1 METQNNTGMK
11 IQTITAQ
18 ALLQI
23 RTELRQTFLERDE
36 EIDSLLL
43 ALLSGQHC
51 LLLGPPG
58 TAKSAL
64 VKDLCQRIGGDYFQ
78 WLLTRFTTPEE
89 LFGPVSLKA
98 LEQDQYKR
106 VTSGKLPEANIAFLD
121 EIWKASSSILN
132 TLLTIINEREFHN
145 NGSAQ
150 KVPLVS
156 LFGASNELPES
167 EELNALYDR
176 FLIKHVSKYLA
187 DDASFRAMI
196 QPVNQGQRT
205 ATTIQELEQMQTEV
219 RAVDVPEDVLSALT
233 NLRTLLKKE
242 NIIASDR
249 RYKQSLDLVRA
260 SAYLNGRT
268 EATVED
274 LSILQHV
281 LWSQPSEQKVVQKTV
296 INMINPTISKAQEI
310 MDIASEIYH
319 AATDPEI
326 MKDPARASTSG
337 IEAHVKLKK
346 LSDELAAMKVQP
358 ASAQK
363 VNAARNKVNG
373 YIQEILSKLLG
384 INTPQTGQDE
394 TMKEE

>member
-1 METQNNTGMK
+1 
-11 IQTITAQ
+11 
-18 ALLQI
+18 
-23 RTELRQTFLERDE
+23 
-36 EIDSLLL
+36 
-43 ALLSGQHC
+43 
-51 LLLGPPG
+51 PPG

-106 VTSGKLPEANIAFLD
+106 VTTNKLPEANIAFLD

-150 KVPLVS
+150 KVPLIS

-176 FLIKHVSKYLA
+176 FLIKHVTKYLA

-196 QPVNQGQRT
+196 QPVNQKQIT
-205 ATTIQELEQMQTEV
+205 TTTIQELEQMQAGV

-233 NLRTLLKKE
+233 NLRSLLKKE

-249 RYKQSLDLVRA
+249 RYKQSLELVKA

-268 EATVED
+268 TASIDD
-274 LSILQHV
+274 LVILQHV

-296 INMINPTISKAQEI
+296 INMVNPTISKAQEI

-326 MKDPARASTSG
+326 MKDPARASTAG

-346 LSDELAAMKVQP
+346 LSDELAAMKGQP

-394 TMKEE
+394 TTKEE

>member
-1 METQNNTGMK
+1 MTV
-11 IQTITAQ
+11 Q

-23 RTELRQTFLERDE
+23 RGELRQSFLERDE
-36 EIDSLLL
+36 EIDSILL

-64 VKDLCQRIGGDYFQ
+64 VKDLCERIGGDYFQ

-106 VTSGKLPEANIAFLD
+106 VTTGKLPEANIAFLD

-150 KVPLVS
+150 KVPLIS

-167 EELNALYDR
+167 EELSALYDR
-176 FLIKHVSKYLA
+176 FLIKHVTAYLA
-187 DDASFRAMI
+187 DDTSFMSMLKPAVSGKGTNITLSDLQNMQAEVAAI
-196 QPVNQGQRT
+196 
-205 ATTIQELEQMQTEV
+205 TIPDDIFST
-219 RAVDVPEDVLSALT
+219 LSNIRNILG
-233 NLRTLLKKE
+233 KE

-249 RYKQSLDLVRA
+249 RYKQSLDLIRA

-268 EATVED
+268 EATIED

-281 LWSQPSEQKVVQKTV
+281 LWTQPAEQKTVRKTV
-296 INMINPTISKAQEI
+296 INLINPTISKAQELLD
-310 MDIASEIYH
+310 MASEIYH
-319 AATDPEI
+319 AAIDPEVL
-326 MKDPARASTSG
+326 KDEAKASQSG

-346 LSDELAAMKVQP
+346 IAEDLGALTTTPSSQEKIETI
-358 ASAQK
+358 
-363 VNAARNKVNG
+363 RNKVNE
-373 YIQEILSKLLG
+373 YIQDVLTKLLG
-384 INTPQTGQDE
+384 LKQEKQ
-394 TMKEE
+394 

>member
-1 METQNNTGMK
+1 MTVHE
-11 IQTITAQ
+11 
-18 ALLQI
+18 LLQI
-23 RTELRQTFLERDE
+23 RTELRQSFHERDE
-36 EIDSLLL
+36 EIESILL

-64 VKDLCQRIGGDYFQ
+64 VKDLCSRIGGNYFQ

-106 VTSGKLPEANIAFLD
+106 VTAGKLPEANIAFLD

-176 FLIKHVSKYLA
+176 FLIKHVTAYLA
-187 DDASFRAMI
+187 DDTSFMSMLKPA
-196 QPVNQGQRT
+196 VKT
-205 ATTIQELEQMQTEV
+205 AGTTITLPELQKMQAEV
-219 RAVDVPEDVLSALT
+219 AAVTIPDDIFQTLSSIRNILG
-233 NLRTLLKKE
+233 KE

-249 RYKQSLDLVRA
+249 RFKQSLDLIRA

-268 EATVED
+268 EATIED

-281 LWSQPSEQKVVQKTV
+281 LWTQPAEQKTVRKTV
-296 INMINPTISKAQEI
+296 INLINPTISKAQELLD
-310 MDIASEIYH
+310 MASEIYH

-326 MKDPARASTSG
+326 MKDPARASTAG

-346 LSDELAAMKVQP
+346 LSDELSAMKVQP

-373 YIQEILSKLLG
+373 YIQEILGKLLG
-384 INTPQTGQDE
+384 INTQQTGHDE
-394 TMKEE
+394 TIKEE

>member
-1 METQNNTGMK
+1 MTV
-11 IQTITAQ
+11 Q

-36 EIDSLLL
+36 EIDSILL

-64 VKDLCQRIGGDYFQ
+64 VKDLCSRIGGDYFQ

-106 VTSGKLPEANIAFLD
+106 VTTGKLPEANIAFLD

-150 KVPLVS
+150 KVPLIS

-167 EELNALYDR
+167 DELNALYDR
-176 FLIKHVSKYLA
+176 FLIKHVTAYLA
-187 DDASFRAMI
+187 DDRSFVAMLEPAKT
-196 QPVNQGQRT
+196 QAGTGT
-205 ATTIQELEQMQTEV
+205 AITLDNLVKMQEEVSAITIPDDIIST
-219 RAVDVPEDVLSALT
+219 LSSIR
-233 NLRTLLKKE
+233 NLLRKE

-268 EATVED
+268 EATIED

-281 LWSQPSEQKVVQKTV
+281 LWTQPAEQKVVQKTV
-296 INMINPTISKAQEI
+296 INLINPTISKAQEL

-319 AATDPEI
+319 AATDPGI
-326 MKDPARASTSG
+326 MKDPARASTAG

-373 YIQEILSKLLG
+373 YIQEILGKLLG
-384 INTPQTGQDE
+384 INTQQTGHDASAA
-394 TMKEE
+394 EE

>member
-1 METQNNTGMK
+1 MTVHE
-11 IQTITAQ
+11 
-18 ALLQI
+18 LLQI
-23 RTELRQTFLERDE
+23 RTELRQTFHERDE
-36 EIDSLLL
+36 EIDSILL

-64 VKDLCQRIGGDYFQ
+64 VRDLCDRIGGNYFQ

-98 LEQDQYKR
+98 LEHDQYRR
-106 VTSGKLPEANIAFLD
+106 VTTGKLPEANIAFLD

-167 EELNALYDR
+167 EELTALYDR
-176 FLIKHVSKYLA
+176 FLIKHVTAYLA
-187 DDASFRAMI
+187 DDRSFMSMLKPAI
-196 QPVNQGQRT
+196 SAAG
-205 ATTIQELEQMQTEV
+205 TTITLDNLVKMQEEVSAITIPDDIFQT
-219 RAVDVPEDVLSALT
+219 LSSIRNILG
-233 NLRTLLKKE
+233 KE

-268 EATVED
+268 EATIDD

-281 LWSQPSEQKVVQKTV
+281 LWTQPAEQKTVQKTV
-296 INMINPTISKAQEI
+296 INLINPTISKAQEL

-326 MKDPARASTSG
+326 MKDPARASTAG

-346 LSDELAAMKVQP
+346 LSDELSAMKVQP

-373 YIQEILSKLLG
+373 YIQEILGKLLG
-384 INTPQTGQDE
+384 INTQQTGHDE
-394 TMKEE
+394 TIKEE

>member
-1 METQNNTGMK
+1 MTVHE
-11 IQTITAQ
+11 
-18 ALLQI
+18 LLQI
-23 RTELRQTFLERDE
+23 RTELKQTFHERDE
-36 EIDSLLL
+36 EIDSILL

-64 VKDLCQRIGGDYFQ
+64 VRDLCDRIGGNYFQ

-98 LEQDQYKR
+98 LEHDQYRR
-106 VTSGKLPEANIAFLD
+106 VTTGKLPEANIAFLD

-167 EELNALYDR
+167 EELTALYDR
-176 FLIKHVSKYLA
+176 FLIKHVTAYLA
-187 DDASFRAMI
+187 DDRSFMSMLKPAI
-196 QPVNQGQRT
+196 SAAG
-205 ATTIQELEQMQTEV
+205 TTITLDNLVKMQEEVSAITIPDDIFQT
-219 RAVDVPEDVLSALT
+219 LSSIRNILG
-233 NLRTLLKKE
+233 KE

-268 EATVED
+268 EATIDD

-281 LWSQPSEQKVVQKTV
+281 LWTQPAEQKTVQKTV
-296 INMINPTISKAQEI
+296 INLINPTISKAQEL

-326 MKDPARASTSG
+326 MKDPARASTAG

-346 LSDELAAMKVQP
+346 LSDELSAMKVQP

-373 YIQEILSKLLG
+373 YIQEILGKLLG
-384 INTPQTGQDE
+384 INTQQTGHDE
-394 TMKEE
+394 TIKEE